1 MGYGVGGVAEWH
13 ASGLEP
19 PRPLLLLLR
28 GGGVTLPEKIKAPMK
43 MGFIW
48 YIFEDEKCQSLFV
61 LCFSFRLRF
70 FRLGYQKVSRLPTSN
85 EIYPIIRKTYFCVI
99 LSKRD
104 RIFSKIRKETK
115 KPIGEFQ
122 HPVDSFSL
130 PPPPAS
136 SSETQDVPSFLFP
149 LSQFVL
155 SCGRRKLELYTR
167 RNIFSRR

>member
-1 MGYGVGGVAEWH
+1 MARVGARTPT
-13 ASGLEP
+13 P
-19 PRPLLLLLR
+19 PSLR

-48 YIFEDEKCQSLFV
+48 YIFEEEKCQSLFV

-85 EIYPIIRKTYFCVI
+85 EFYPIIRKKYFCI
-99 LSKRD
+99 NLSKRD

-122 HPVDSFSL
+122 HPVDSFSPLLRPPRLKPKMFL
-130 PPPPAS
+130 PPLS
-136 SSETQDVPSFLFP
+136 SFSVRL
-149 LSQFVL
+149 VL
-155 SCGRRKLELYTR
+155 WEA
-167 RNIFSRR
+167 